1 MVNNRPTHKNRENR
15 ENRMETSYQ
24 PLLGLSVN
32 TGAVCLVY
40 LVCLVFLVSL
50 VCLVLKGGVGFRFL
64 ITTAKF

>member
-32 TGAVCLVY
+32 TGAVCLV
-40 LVCLVFLVSL
+40 FLVSL

>member
-1 MVNNRPTHKNRENR
+1 MVNNRTTHKNRENR

-24 PLLGLSVN
+24 PLLVLRVN

-40 LVCLVFLVSL
+40 LVCLVFLV
-50 VCLVLKGGVGFRFL
+50 LKGGVGFRFL

>member
-1 MVNNRPTHKNRENR
+1 MVNNRTTHKNRENR

-24 PLLGLSVN
+24 PLLFLRVN

-40 LVCLVFLVSL
+40 LVCLVFLV
-50 VCLVLKGGVGFRFL
+50 LKGGVGFRFL